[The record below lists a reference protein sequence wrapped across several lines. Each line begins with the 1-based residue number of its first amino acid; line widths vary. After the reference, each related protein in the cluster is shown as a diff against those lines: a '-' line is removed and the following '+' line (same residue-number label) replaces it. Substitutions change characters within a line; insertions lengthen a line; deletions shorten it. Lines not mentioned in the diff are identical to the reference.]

1 MCRSRG
7 NRGEGPA
14 KAGHYLWW
22 PFLCCLIIP
31 AVGVSCA
38 RPRSPRPSIDDD
50 AREYVRLAVALG
62 ERDPDSIDF
71 YAGPPELVATVRRD
85 PPPLAEI
92 RRRARALEARLN
104 AGPPTPRGQRVAAG
118 LVLIAS
124 RVDSLTGTRLLF
136 DAESVLFFGV
146 KARASD
152 AVHMAEVRAKVASMV
167 GGSGSRPLVDR
178 YAAFASR
185 FVVPPERV
193 RDVFDAALD
202 ECRRRTV
209 AHVRLPGDESVSV
222 EYVASKPW
230 AAMSRLHDGHRS
242 VIQINTDFS
251 FTVDQLLELA
261 CHEGY
266 PGHHVRNLIVTANA
280 AVAPERWVQLTF
292 SPASRMSEVAAM
304 EAADIAFTRDERV
317 AFERDRLFPIAG
329 LAPVVAQGF
338 SPADIAR
345 DIDVERLV
353 GELQVIQPDVARRY
367 LDGDLEFERAVTELE
382 AEALVPH
389 AEGLVKYI
397 NEYRSYITT
406 YTDGRALVA
415 AGHAPC
421 GEADEQARWR
431 CFVAEMTPRE

>member
-7 NRGEGPA
+7 TRGEGPA
-14 KAGHYLWW
+14 KAGRYLWW
-22 PFLCCLIIP
+22 PFLCCLSIT
-31 AVGVSCA
+31 AVGLSCA
-38 RPRSPRPSIDDD
+38 RPRSARPSIDDD

-62 ERDPDSIDF
+62 ERDPDSLDF
-71 YAGPPELVATVRRD
+71 YAGPASLVADVRQD
-85 PPPLAEI
+85 PPSLTDI

-104 AGPPTPRGQRVAAG
+104 AGPPTPRGQRIAAG

-152 AVHMAEVRAKVASMV
+152 PVHMAEVRAKIASMV
-167 GGSGSRPLVDR
+167 GGSGSRPLVER
-178 YAAFASR
+178 YTAFASR

-193 RDVFDAALD
+193 RGVFDAALD

-209 AHVRLPGDESVSV
+209 AHVRLPTDESVSV
-222 EYVASKPW
+222 EYVANEPW

-242 VIQINTDFS
+242 VIQINRDFS

-280 AVAPERWVQLTF
+280 VADPERWVQLTF
-292 SPASRMSEVAAM
+292 SPASRMSEVTAM

-317 AFERDRLFPIAG
+317 AFEQTAM
-329 LAPVVAQGF
+329 QGF
-338 SPADIAR
+338 GPVSVSDVER
-345 DIDVERLV
+345 QVDVERLL
-353 GELQVIQPDVARRY
+353 GELQRIQPDVARRY

-421 GEADEQARWR
+421 REAEETARWR